1 MVGAATEAVALL
13 VGVFEAA
20 APLPSLPSKTSHSPV
35 MASQVP
41 TLLPVE
47 VAAAAPV
54 VVVMEMMVVELGC
67 FQWNLKLKVPC
78 WILPLLAH
86 PEQNLISLL
95 LVVGVRFF
103 PIPAFGIS
111 LGIHFSP

>member
-20 APLPSLPSKTSHSPV
+20 APLPSPPSKTSHSPV

-47 VAAAAPV
+47 GAAAAP

-86 PEQNLISLL
+86 PEQNLTSLL
-95 LVVGVRFF
+95 LVVGVRLF

>member
-1 MVGAATEAVALL
+1 MVVGAATEAVALL
-13 VGVFEAA
+13 VGVFGATA
-20 APLPSLPSKTSHSPV
+20 LLPSLPSKTSHSLV
-35 MASQVP
+35 MASHVP
-41 TLLPVE
+41 TLRPVE
-47 VAAAAPV
+47 VAAAVP

-67 FQWNLKLKVPC
+67 FQLNLKLKVPC

-95 LVVGVRFF
+95 LVVGAWLF

-111 LGIHFSP
+111 LGIHFSL